1 MASSSNSEKPGLL
14 VLAQKG
20 AGILCG
26 IGATVAIGTAAFD
39 GLTHVRLTYTVRN
52 TVGPTHPTNVAYRN
66 NCRYP
71 KMLAHAID
79 VSRDTIEIA
88 NTYNSRGI
96 ETRYAVAEIDR
107 TVGSRSY
114 LYDLDTL
121 KIHKFKAEQSL
132 KAANDPNLTLTG
144 KINRIVKIH
153 NGQLSFPDFPACNYQ
168 PLKYQPAKTV
178 KIQPIKPFDPIKTI
192 LYRAAAGTFLTG
204 ATVYVGST
212 GLFIAGS
219 LAGAGF
225 SAIGSGLNN
234 RKRRIEENQDRETL
248 NTLTNEIR
256 TRLYGDN
263 PGEIDITRVGLCIS
277 QLYAQQFND
286 EESRILTEQL
296 KSLFCLP
303 TSEHLDR
310 LIIAR
315 GFERRLAVNF
325 SDYNSL
331 TSVDENESPILKI
344 AQKALACYVLL
355 SQDPKIAD
363 FLKKEIGRE
372 RSEYGGLFQQCLTDP
387 SVDQWFRNIN
397 NEKVGQIIEALSQ
410 NNTLEQE
417 HVSFLVKESIVMASP
432 LPVAL
437 ETRHASEIG
446 RAR

>member
-52 TVGPTHPTNVAYRN
+52 SVGPTHPTNVAYRN

-88 NTYNSRGI
+88 NAYNSGRIGI
-96 ETRYAVAEIDR
+96 PYAVAKIDR
-107 TVGSRSY
+107 TVGNRSY

-121 KIHKFKAEQSL
+121 KIYQFKAEQSL

-178 KIQPIKPFDPIKTI
+178 KIPPIKPFDTIKPI

-204 ATVYVGST
+204 ATVFVGST
-212 GLFIAGS
+212 GLFTAGS

-234 RKRRIEENQDRETL
+234 RKRR
-248 NTLTNEIR
+248 NEIR
-256 TRLYGDN
+256 NRLYGDN
-263 PGEIDITRVGLCIS
+263 PEEIDITRVGLCVS
-277 QLYAQQFND
+277 RLYARQFND

-296 KSLFCLP
+296 KSLFDLP
-303 TSEHLDR
+303 NQEHLDK
-310 LIIAR
+310 LITAR

-355 SQDPKIAD
+355 SQDQKIAD
-363 FLKKEIGRE
+363 FLKQEIGKE
-372 RSEYGGLFQQCLTDP
+372 RSEYSALFQQCLTDP

-397 NEKVGQIIEALSQ
+397 NEKVGQTIETLSK

-417 HVSFLVKESIVMASP
+417 LVSFLVQKSVVTASP

-437 ETRHASEIG
+437 ETRHASEIR

>member
-1 MASSSNSEKPGLL
+1 MGLGQDVNNQKKELGEMAEKPGRL

-52 TVGPTHPTNVAYRN
+52 SVGPTHPTNVAYRN

-88 NTYNSRGI
+88 NHSKTIGNYYTIN
-96 ETRYAVAEIDR
+96 EIDKKVGYEHDLR
-107 TVGSRSY
+107 TILFLRSKF
-114 LYDLDTL
+114 YDSEALNL
-121 KIHKFKAEQSL
+121 RIFRAEQSL
-132 KAANDPNLTLTG
+132 KSAKDPNFTLTE

-153 NGQLSFPDFPACNYQ
+153 EGQLSFPDFPSCNYQ

-178 KIQPIKPFDPIKTI
+178 KIQPIKPFDRIKPI

-219 LAGAGF
+219 LASAGF

-234 RKRRIEENQDRETL
+234 RKRRIEDNQHRKNL

-277 QLYAQQFND
+277 QLYAGQLNNEQ
-286 EESRILTEQL
+286 SIILTEQL
-296 KSLFCLP
+296 KSLFDLP
-303 TSEHLDR
+303 
-310 LIIAR
+310 
-315 GFERRLAVNF
+315 N
-325 SDYNSL
+325 
-331 TSVDENESPILKI
+331 
-344 AQKALACYVLL
+344 
-355 SQDPKIAD
+355 
-363 FLKKEIGRE
+363 
-372 RSEYGGLFQQCLTDP
+372 
-387 SVDQWFRNIN
+387 
-397 NEKVGQIIEALSQ
+397 
-410 NNTLEQE
+410 
-417 HVSFLVKESIVMASP
+417 
-432 LPVAL
+432 
-437 ETRHASEIG
+437 
-446 RAR
+446 

>member
-1 MASSSNSEKPGLL
+1 MAEKPGLL

-39 GLTHVRLTYTVRN
+39 GLTHVKLTYTVRN
-52 TVGPTHPTNVAYRN
+52 SVGPTHPTNVAYRN
-66 NCRYP
+66 NCRYA

-88 NTYNSRGI
+88 NAYNSRRI
-96 ETRYAVAEIDR
+96 EIHYAIDAIDR
-107 TVGSRSY
+107 TVGHGY
-114 LYDLDTL
+114 YGYDLDNL
-121 KIHKFKAEQSL
+121 KTRQFKAEKSL
-132 KAANDPNLTLTG
+132 KLAKNPNLTLTG

-153 NGQLSFPDFPACNYQ
+153 EGQLSFPDFPACNYQ
-168 PLKYQPAKTV
+168 PLKYQPAKIV

-234 RKRRIEENQDRETL
+234 RKRRIEDNQHRETL

-277 QLYAQQFND
+277 QLYARQFND
-286 EESRILTEQL
+286 EESRVLTEQL
-296 KSLFCLP
+296 KSLFDLP
-303 TSEHLDR
+303 NQEHLDK

-315 GFERRLAVNF
+315 GFARKLAVNF
-325 SDYNSL
+325 SDYNL
-331 TSVDENESPILKI
+331 LLSVDENESPILEI

-355 SQDPKIAD
+355 SQDQKIAD
-363 FLKKEIGRE
+363 FLKQRMIGKE
-372 RSEYGGLFQQCLTDP
+372 RSEYSALFQQCLTKDH
-387 SVDQWFRNIN
+387 SVSQWFRNIN
-397 NEKVGQIIEALSQ
+397 NEKVGQIIETLSE
-410 NNTLEQE
+410 NNALEQE
-417 HVSFLVKESIVMASP
+417 LVSFLVEESIVTASP